1 MIEVYFDG
9 SNKPLEGIA
18 TYGHVIKK
26 SGKTIMSDCG
36 LIGKGKGM
44 THNVAEYSAVKS
56 ALTWIKKQNFQGKIV
71 VRGDS
76 KLVINQLLG
85 EWKIKSA
92 TSKKFVPEIRKL
104 AEGLDIKFEW
114 VPREENKEADE
125 LSKKAYES
133 SYRK

>member
-56 ALTWIKKQNFQGKIV
+56 ALT
-71 VRGDS
+71 
-76 KLVINQLLG
+76 
-85 EWKIKSA
+85 
-92 TSKKFVPEIRKL
+92 
-104 AEGLDIKFEW
+104 
-114 VPREENKEADE
+114 
-125 LSKKAYES
+125 
-133 SYRK
+133 